1 MKEIRGYVIGKTQG
15 IYTLLADGKRYNVK
29 LRGSLKKN
37 KDKLNCIIG
46 DYVEFSDLIE
56 KVEERK
62 NFLLRPLIANIDY
75 VAMVYSAKNPDF
87 DFISFQKNLLWI
99 DKQRVKRIL
108 ILNKMDLEMDGLLEK
123 IQKQFINLK
132 IFPISLKDKTGLKE
146 LEEFLENKHIV
157 LSGLS
162 GVGKSSL
169 INYLLREELANVGS
183 ISEKTKKGKNTTIL
197 TKYYNKNNMILF
209 DTPGYSS
216 IYFPNF
222 ENKRDI
228 RNYFI
233 EFENEHCKFRDCL
246 HLDEPNCAIKEA
258 VLRGAI
264 NEERYE
270 FYKYVIRNFE

>member
-46 DYVEFSDLIE
+46 DYVEFSDFIE

-216 IYFPNF
+216 IDFPNF
-222 ENKRDI
+222 ENKKDI

-258 VLRGAI
+258 VLSGAI

>member
-15 IYTLLADGKRYNVK
+15 VYTLLADGKRYNVK

-132 IFPISLKDKTGLKE
+132 IFSISLKDKTGLKE

-216 IYFPNF
+216 IDFPNF
-222 ENKRDI
+222 ENKKDI

>member
-1 MKEIRGYVIGKTQG
+1 M
-15 IYTLLADGKRYNVK
+15 
-29 LRGSLKKN
+29 
-37 KDKLNCIIG
+37 NCIIG
-46 DYVEFSDLIE
+46 DYVEFSDFIE

-216 IYFPNF
+216 IDFPNF
-222 ENKRDI
+222 ENKKDI

-258 VLRGAI
+258 VLSGAI
-264 NEERYE
+264 DEERYE

>member
-15 IYTLLADGKRYNVK
+15 IYTLLADEKRYNVK

-46 DYVEFSDLIE
+46 DYVEFSDFIE

-216 IYFPNF
+216 IDFPNF
-222 ENKRDI
+222 ENKKDI

>member
-15 IYTLLADGKRYNVK
+15 VYTLLADGKRYNVK

-46 DYVEFSDLIE
+46 DYVEFSDFIE

-197 TKYYNKNNMILF
+197 TKYYKKNNMILF

-216 IYFPNF
+216 IDFPNF

-246 HLDEPNCAIKEA
+246 HLDEPNCAIKDA

>member
-46 DYVEFSDLIE
+46 DYVEFSDFIE

-216 IYFPNF
+216 IDFPNF

-233 EFENEHCKFRDCL
+233 EFENEHCKFRDCI

>member
-108 ILNKMDLEMDGLLEK
+108 ILNKIDLEMDGLLEK

-216 IYFPNF
+216 IDFPNF

-233 EFENEHCKFRDCL
+233 EFENEHCKFRDCI

>member
-46 DYVEFSDLIE
+46 DYVEFSDFIE

-169 INYLLREELANVGS
+169 INYLLREKLANVGS

-216 IYFPNF
+216 IDFPSF
-222 ENKRDI
+222 ENKKDI

>member
-15 IYTLLADGKRYNVK
+15 VYTLLADGKRYNVK

-46 DYVEFSDLIE
+46 DYVEFSDFIE

-197 TKYYNKNNMILF
+197 TKYYKKNNMILF

-216 IYFPNF
+216 IDFPNF

>member
-209 DTPGYSS
+209 DTPGYSN
-216 IYFPNF
+216 IDFPNF

-233 EFENEHCKFRDCL
+233 EFENEHCKFRDCI

>member
-15 IYTLLADGKRYNVK
+15 IYTLLTDGKRYNVK

-37 KDKLNCIIG
+37 KDKLNCIVG
-46 DYVEFSDLIE
+46 DYVEFSDFIE

-132 IFPISLKDKTGLKE
+132 IFPISLKEKTGLKE

-197 TKYYNKNNMILF
+197 TKYYKKNNMILF

-216 IYFPNF
+216 IDFPNF

-233 EFENEHCKFRDCL
+233 EFENEHCKFRDCI

>member
-15 IYTLLADGKRYNVK
+15 IYTLLADEKRYNVK

-46 DYVEFSDLIE
+46 DYVEFSDFIE

-216 IYFPNF
+216 IDFPNF
-222 ENKRDI
+222 ENKKDI

-258 VLRGAI
+258 VLSGAI
-264 NEERYE
+264 DEERYE

>member
-15 IYTLLADGKRYNVK
+15 VYTLLADGKRYNVK

-46 DYVEFSDLIE
+46 DYVEFSDFIE

-216 IYFPNF
+216 IDFPNF

-233 EFENEHCKFRDCL
+233 EFENEHCKFRDCI

>member
-15 IYTLLADGKRYNVK
+15 VYTLLADGKRYNVK

-46 DYVEFSDLIE
+46 DYVEFSDFIE

-216 IYFPNF
+216 IDFPNF
-222 ENKRDI
+222 ENKKDI

-264 NEERYE
+264 DEERYE

>member
-46 DYVEFSDLIE
+46 DYVEFSDFIE

-108 ILNKMDLEMDGLLEK
+108 ILNKMDLEMDGLLKK

-132 IFPISLKDKTGLKE
+132 IFPISLKEKTGLKE

-216 IYFPNF
+216 IDFPNF
-222 ENKRDI
+222 ENKKDI

-258 VLRGAI
+258 VLSGAI
-264 NEERYE
+264 DEERYE

>member
-15 IYTLLADGKRYNVK
+15 VYTLLADGKRYNVK

-46 DYVEFSDLIE
+46 DYVEFSDFIE

-132 IFPISLKDKTGLKE
+132 IFPISLKEKTGLKE

-216 IYFPNF
+216 IDFPNF
-222 ENKRDI
+222 ENKKDI

-233 EFENEHCKFRDCL
+233 EFENEHCKFRDCI

>member
-132 IFPISLKDKTGLKE
+132 IFPISLKEKTGLKE

-216 IYFPNF
+216 IDFPNF
-222 ENKRDI
+222 ENKKDI

>member
-1 MKEIRGYVIGKTQG
+1 MKEIRGYVIEKTQG
-15 IYTLLADGKRYNVK
+15 VYTLLADGKRYNVK

-46 DYVEFSDLIE
+46 DYVEFSDFIE

-216 IYFPNF
+216 IDFPNF
-222 ENKRDI
+222 ENKKDI

-258 VLRGAI
+258 VLSGAI
-264 NEERYE
+264 DEERYE

>member
-15 IYTLLADGKRYNVK
+15 VYTLLADGKRYNVK

-46 DYVEFSDLIE
+46 DYVEFSDFIE

-132 IFPISLKDKTGLKE
+132 IFPISLKEKTGLKE

-197 TKYYNKNNMILF
+197 TKYYKKNNMILF

-216 IYFPNF
+216 IDFPNF

>member
-15 IYTLLADGKRYNVK
+15 VYTLLADGKRYNVK

-46 DYVEFSDLIE
+46 DYVEFSDFIE

-132 IFPISLKDKTGLKE
+132 IFPISLKEKTGLKE

-216 IYFPNF
+216 IDFPNF
-222 ENKRDI
+222 ENKKDI

-258 VLRGAI
+258 ILRGAI

>member
-46 DYVEFSDLIE
+46 DYVEFSDFIE

-108 ILNKMDLEMDGLLEK
+108 ILNKMDLEMKGLLEK

-216 IYFPNF
+216 IDFPNF
-222 ENKRDI
+222 ENKKDI

-258 VLRGAI
+258 VLRGTI

>member
-1 MKEIRGYVIGKTQG
+1 MKEIRGYVIEKTQG
-15 IYTLLADGKRYNVK
+15 VYTLLADGKRYNVK

-46 DYVEFSDLIE
+46 DYVEFSDFIE

-197 TKYYNKNNMILF
+197 TKYYNENNMILF

-216 IYFPNF
+216 IDFPNF
-222 ENKRDI
+222 ENKKDI

-258 VLRGAI
+258 VLSGAI
-264 NEERYE
+264 DEERYE

>member
-37 KDKLNCIIG
+37 KDKLNCIVG
-46 DYVEFSDLIE
+46 DYVEFSDFIE

-108 ILNKMDLEMDGLLEK
+108 ILNKMDLEMDGLLKK

-132 IFPISLKDKTGLKE
+132 IFPISLKEKTGLKE

-216 IYFPNF
+216 IDFPNF
-222 ENKRDI
+222 ENKKDI

-258 VLRGAI
+258 VLSGAI
-264 NEERYE
+264 DEERYE

>member
-46 DYVEFSDLIE
+46 DYVEFSDFIE

-216 IYFPNF
+216 IDFPNF
-222 ENKRDI
+222 ENKKDI

-258 VLRGAI
+258 VLSGAI
-264 NEERYE
+264 DEERYE

>member
-46 DYVEFSDLIE
+46 DYVEFSDFIE

-87 DFISFQKNLLWI
+87 DFISYQKNLLWI

-132 IFPISLKDKTGLKE
+132 IFPISLKEKTGLKE

-216 IYFPNF
+216 IDFPNF
-222 ENKRDI
+222 ENKKDI

-233 EFENEHCKFRDCL
+233 EFENEHCKFRDCI

>member
-15 IYTLLADGKRYNVK
+15 IYTLLADEKRYNVK

-46 DYVEFSDLIE
+46 DYVEFSDFIE

-216 IYFPNF
+216 IDFPNF
-222 ENKRDI
+222 ENKKDI

-258 VLRGAI
+258 VLSGAI

>member
-46 DYVEFSDLIE
+46 DYVEFSDFIE

-216 IYFPNF
+216 IDFPNF
-222 ENKRDI
+222 ENKKDI

-246 HLDEPNCAIKEA
+246 HLDEPNCAIKAA
-258 VLRGAI
+258 VLSGAI
-264 NEERYE
+264 DEERYE

>member
-46 DYVEFSDLIE
+46 DYVEFSDFIE

-216 IYFPNF
+216 IDFPNF

>member
-1 MKEIRGYVIGKTQG
+1 
-15 IYTLLADGKRYNVK
+15 
-29 LRGSLKKN
+29 
-37 KDKLNCIIG
+37 
-46 DYVEFSDLIE
+46 
-56 KVEERK
+56 
-62 NFLLRPLIANIDY
+62 
-75 VAMVYSAKNPDF
+75 MVYSAKNPDF

-132 IFPISLKDKTGLKE
+132 IFSISLKDKTGLKE

-216 IYFPNF
+216 IDFPNF
-222 ENKRDI
+222 ENKKDI

>member
-46 DYVEFSDLIE
+46 DYVEFSDFIE

-216 IYFPNF
+216 IDFPNF
-222 ENKRDI
+222 ENKKDI

-264 NEERYE
+264 DEERYE

>member
-37 KDKLNCIIG
+37 KDKFNCIVG
-46 DYVEFSDLIE
+46 DYVEFSDFIE

-169 INYLLREELANVGS
+169 INYLLREKLANVGS

-216 IYFPNF
+216 IDFPNF
-222 ENKRDI
+222 ENKKDI

-258 VLRGAI
+258 VLSGAI
-264 NEERYE
+264 DEERYE

>member
-15 IYTLLADGKRYNVK
+15 VYTLLADGKRYNVK

-46 DYVEFSDLIE
+46 DYVEFSDFIE

-132 IFPISLKDKTGLKE
+132 IFSISLKDKTGLKE

-216 IYFPNF
+216 IDFPNF
-222 ENKRDI
+222 ENKKDI

>member
-46 DYVEFSDLIE
+46 DYVEFSDFIE

-108 ILNKMDLEMDGLLEK
+108 ILNKIDLEMDGLLEK

-216 IYFPNF
+216 IDFPNF
-222 ENKRDI
+222 ENKKDI

>member
-1 MKEIRGYVIGKTQG
+1 VKEIRGYVIGKTQG

-46 DYVEFSDLIE
+46 DYVEFSDFIE

-197 TKYYNKNNMILF
+197 TKYYKKNNMILF

-216 IYFPNF
+216 IDFPNF
-222 ENKRDI
+222 ENKKDI

>member
-46 DYVEFSDLIE
+46 DYVEFSDFIE

-169 INYLLREELANVGS
+169 INYLLREKLANVGS

-216 IYFPNF
+216 IDFPNF
-222 ENKRDI
+222 ENKKDI

-258 VLRGAI
+258 VLSGAI
-264 NEERYE
+264 DEERYE

>member
-46 DYVEFSDLIE
+46 DYVEFSDFIE

-216 IYFPNF
+216 IDFPNF
-222 ENKRDI
+222 ENKKDI

>member
-46 DYVEFSDLIE
+46 DYVEFSDFIE

-132 IFPISLKDKTGLKE
+132 IFPISLKEKTGLKE

-216 IYFPNF
+216 IDFPNF
-222 ENKRDI
+222 ENKKDI

-233 EFENEHCKFRDCL
+233 EFENEHCKFRDCI

>member
-216 IYFPNF
+216 IDFPNF

-233 EFENEHCKFRDCL
+233 EFENEHCKFRDCI

>member
-15 IYTLLADGKRYNVK
+15 VYTLLADGKRYNVK

-46 DYVEFSDLIE
+46 DYVEFSDFIE

-216 IYFPNF
+216 IDFPNF
-222 ENKRDI
+222 ENKKDI

-258 VLRGAI
+258 VLSGSI
-264 NEERYE
+264 DEERYE

>member
-46 DYVEFSDLIE
+46 DYVEFSDFIE

-132 IFPISLKDKTGLKE
+132 IFPISLKEKTGLKE

-169 INYLLREELANVGS
+169 INYLLREELANVGN

-197 TKYYNKNNMILF
+197 TKYYKKNNMILF

-216 IYFPNF
+216 IDFPNF
-222 ENKRDI
+222 ENKKDI

-258 VLRGAI
+258 VLSGAI
-264 NEERYE
+264 DEERYE